1 MKKAAFLMI
10 AGILLAICLPAFA
23 QEFPD
28 VPPDHWAYDA
38 VQDLVEKG
46 IIQGYPDGTFGGK
59 RALTRY
65 EFAEALSKAIP
76 EILEL
81 ARQPAPPP
89 LPGTGEVAPTPPAAG
104 PQVTKEEFDALRNL
118 VTEFRDELAAV
129 GVDVEALRRDIAALA
144 ERVIVIEEEIA
155 RVKLTGEVNLI
166 GRGTVDNAGAPVDR
180 DSRALGDLNPAEP
193 QNPLAN
199 SSFFTDLQ
207 FGMKAK
213 VGEDV
218 SVNALIAAGNYLKF
232 ALDDDELPDLV
243 LWNLYMDGA
252 VKLGP
257 LGAAQVMVG
266 RFPFQ
271 ITPLTLKFV
280 DPDTYTSVTK
290 LDSGDYVLDGGSA
303 SFNLGKIALTAFA
316 AKADPITD
324 LIAPALLLEEEG
336 VPLSQLAGARLVIG
350 TGFAGNLGLTYLQAG
365 VGGGRSEII
374 GADINTNIGS
384 LGVAA
389 EYAES
394 RANLKLQ
401 KSKGIG
407 GKDDAAWNGKL
418 SYQMGKL
425 GLGAGYSHVE
435 SDYHAPGYWNRLGG
449 IVNPVNL
456 KGATANLTYA
466 LTPRISFSAEGQ
478 FLKPI
483 DDNLKVAARTST
495 SRGRGPEEKLLL
507 GSKIDKINYW
517 KAGISYGLTSANTV
531 DLGWEET
538 KLDWTTGAPSG
549 KERFI
554 SLGVGHSFNPNASL
568 KLLYQIVEYEY
579 GDPSDRGGVA
589 TAQFQLK
596 Y

>member
-1 MKKAAFLMI
+1 MKKAAFFVI
-10 AGILLAICLPAFA
+10 TAVLLAISLPVLA

-38 VQDLVEKG
+38 VQDLVDKG
-46 IIQGYPDGTFGGK
+46 IIQGYPDGLFGGK
-59 RALTRY
+59 RAMTRY
-65 EFAEALSKAIP
+65 EFAEAVSKAIP
-76 EILEL
+76 AIIEL
-81 ARQPAPPP
+81 AQAGG
-89 LPGTGEVAPTPPAAG
+89 PGVVG
-104 PQVTKEEFDALRNL
+104 PQGPPGPPGAPGAGAEEIQAMRKL
-118 VTEFRDELAAV
+118 VDEFRDELSAL
-129 GVDVEALRRDIAALA
+129 GVDVEALRRDVAALND
-144 ERVIVIEEEIA
+144 RVTALEEEVA
-155 RVKLTGEVNLI
+155 RVRFTGEVNLI
-166 GRGTVDNAGAPVDR
+166 GRGEVRNTAHSVGDR
-180 DSRALGDLNPAEP
+180 DSRLLSVGAAPGEEN
-193 QNPLAN
+193 NPLAN

-207 FGMKAK
+207 LGMKAK
-213 VGEDV
+213 VGEDA
-218 SVNALIAAGNYLKF
+218 SVNALVAAGNYLKW
-232 ALDDDELPDLV
+232 ALVDDKLPDLV
-243 LWNLYMDGA
+243 LWNLYMDGDA
-252 VKLGP
+252 KFGP
-257 LGAAQVMVG
+257 LGAAHVRVG

-271 ITPLTLKFV
+271 LTPLTLKFV
-280 DPDTYTSVTK
+280 DPDSYTSVTK

-303 SFNLGKIALTAFA
+303 SFSLGKAALTAFA
-316 AKADPITD
+316 AKAHPIAD
-324 LIAPALLLEEEG
+324 LITPALLLGSDDDG

-350 TGFAGNLGLTYLQAG
+350 TGSVGNLGLTYLQAG

-374 GADINTNIGS
+374 GADITTNIGS

-394 RANLKLQ
+394 RANLPLQ
-401 KSKGIG
+401 ISKGIG
-407 GKDDAAWNGKL
+407 GEDDAAWNGKL

-435 SDYHAPGYWNRLGG
+435 SYYHAPGYWNRLGS

-478 FLKPI
+478 FLSPI
-483 DDNLKVAARTST
+483 DDQLDVAGRTST
-495 SRGRGPEEKLLL
+495 SRGRVLAGTD
-507 GSKIDKINYW
+507 IDKINYW
-517 KAGISYGLTSANTV
+517 RAGISYGLTSANTV

-538 KLDWTTGAPSG
+538 NIEPNASDSS

-568 KLLYQIVEYEY
+568 KLLYQIVEYEQ
-579 GDPSDRGGVA
+579 GDDSLRGGVA